1 MAVGPGRTTVVHR
14 ALPND
19 PQPYYF
25 QFSSHI
31 CSFQIGFPI
40 YSSPILVF
48 LFNFSVISIIYII
61 LFILILIIC
70 MYIYLILNLLMCGSV
85 HFNCS
90 IICWGEYNLYIHSSA
105 FLAQMFFIN
114 LYISDKIGKLYAYRD

>member
-19 PQPYYF
+19 PQPYYI

-40 YSSPILVF
+40 YSSPIL
-48 LFNFSVISIIYII
+48 
-61 LFILILIIC
+61 FIFILIIC
-70 MYIYLILNLLMCGSV
+70 IYIYLILILLMCGSV